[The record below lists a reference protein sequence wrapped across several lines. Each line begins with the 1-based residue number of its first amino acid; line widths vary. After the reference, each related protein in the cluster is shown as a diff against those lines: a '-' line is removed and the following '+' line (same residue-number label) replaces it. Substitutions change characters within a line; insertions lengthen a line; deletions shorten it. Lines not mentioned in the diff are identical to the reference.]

1 MPTNYQN
8 KQLHPTPLP
17 PPKKNT
23 LKIKSCREKL
33 NKKNLQIALF
43 LPPILK
49 NEPPKHPTSEKKPTP
64 TKKKNL
70 KKDHNKSYN
79 NNFCNK
85 IRN

>member
-8 KQLHPTPLP
+8 KQLHPTPSP
-17 PPKKNT
+17 PQKNT
-23 LKIKSCREKL
+23 LKL
-33 NKKNLQIALF
+33 NHVERNSIKKNLQIALF